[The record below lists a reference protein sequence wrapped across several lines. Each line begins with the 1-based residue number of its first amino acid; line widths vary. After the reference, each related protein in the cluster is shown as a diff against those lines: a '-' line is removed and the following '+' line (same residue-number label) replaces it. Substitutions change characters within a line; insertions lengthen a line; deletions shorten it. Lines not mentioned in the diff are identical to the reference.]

1 VVKEAFEIKAAYKT
15 GHEPGL
21 VVVLDRA
28 VSRQPAEL
36 TGSTAAIRTP
46 SGNLVR
52 VRIDEAKDHLAA
64 TSLFFRHLNPGDVP
78 AGSVVEISDE
88 KR

>member
-1 VVKEAFEIKAAYKT
+1 MKDAFEIKAGYKT

-21 VVVLDRA
+21 VVVLDRV
-28 VSRQPAEL
+28 VSQQPADL
-36 TGSTAAIRTP
+36 IGRMAVVRTP

-52 VRIDEAKDHLAA
+52 VRIDEGKDHIAA
-64 TSLFFRHLNPGDVP
+64 TSLFFRHLNLGDVP

-88 KR
+88 QG